1 MTNTPLS
8 NETIQSGDVS
18 ADFVVVANRLP
29 VDRNTDPKTGEVSWT
44 PSPGGLV
51 TALRPVLQANDGA
64 WIGWPGSTDPVE
76 LGDMPSAEES
86 GLHTVPVNLGAEDFE
101 QFYEGFSNATLWP
114 LYHDLIVPPRYER
127 TWWERYQE
135 VNQRFADTA
144 AEVASEGATVWVQDY
159 QLHLV
164 PGMLRGRRADVCV
177 GFFLHIP
184 FPNPELFR
192 QLPWRDEVLRGTLGA
207 DVVGFHTQDS
217 ARNFLDTLRA
227 LGYEVT
233 TNDDEDAAE
242 FINGARMPEDGLIV
256 GRVTVND
263 GELAADGAA
272 GGGSAGEASGAAN
285 TSAAANSAG
294 SAAAAANSA
303 IRTVRVGVF
312 PISIDSAQVQA
323 QATTPETMAATN
335 QLRARL
341 GSPKWLMSGVD
352 RMDYTKGILHRLLAV
367 EQLLDSG
374 RLNPEDVVVVQV
386 ATPSRER
393 LKEYRKTRE
402 AVERVVSRING
413 KYGQLGRPLVHYI
426 HHGLPF
432 EEIVALYAA
441 TDIMLVT
448 AIKDGMNLVAKEY
461 VASHSD
467 GSGALVL
474 SEFTGAATQLTQAY
488 MCNPHDGESVCEA
501 ILAATSDDPSAQ
513 RERMLQMW
521 DQVRDNDVNRWASSF
536 LSQLKEAK

>member
-1 MTNTPLS
+1 M
-8 NETIQSGDVS
+8 S

-29 VDRNTDPKTGEVSWT
+29 VDRNTDPTTGEVSWT

-64 WIGWPGSTDPVE
+64 WIGWPGSTSPVTLE
-76 LGDMPSAEES
+76 DMPSAEES
-86 GLHTVPVNLGAEDFE
+86 GLHTIPVNLDDEDFE

-127 TWWERYQE
+127 TWWQRYEQ
-135 VNQRFADTA
+135 VNQRFADTTA
-144 AEVASEGATVWVQDY
+144 AIASEGATVWVQDY

-164 PGMLRGRRADVCV
+164 PGLLRKQRGDICI

-184 FPNPELFR
+184 FPNAELFR
-192 QLPWRDEVLRGTLGA
+192 QLPWREEVLQGTLGA

-227 LGYEVT
+227 LGYDVST
-233 TNDDEDAAE
+233 DDDEDAAE
-242 FINGARMPEDGLIV
+242 FINGSRLPEESLIV
-256 GRVTVND
+256 GRVAVPNAQHS
-263 GELAADGAA
+263 E
-272 GGGSAGEASGAAN
+272 
-285 TSAAANSAG
+285 AG
-294 SAAAAANSA
+294 ST
-303 IRTVRVGVF
+303 RTVRVGVF

-323 QATTPETMAATN
+323 QALAPETMAEAH

-341 GSPKWLMSGVD
+341 GSPKWLLSGVD

-374 RLNPEDVVVVQV
+374 RLKAEDVVVVQV

-393 LKEYRKTRE
+393 LEEYRATRE
-402 AVERVVSRING
+402 EVERVVSRING
-413 KYGQLGRPLVHYI
+413 NYGQLGRPLVHYI

-432 EEIVALYAA
+432 EEIVALYAT

-448 AIKDGMNLVAKEY
+448 ALKDGMNLVAKEY

-488 MCNPHDGESVCEA
+488 MCNPHDGESICEA
-501 ILAATSDDPSAQ
+501 ILSATSEDPTAQ
-513 RERMLQMW
+513 RQRMLDMW
-521 DQVRDNDVNRWASSF
+521 NQVQNNDVDSWAASF
-536 LSQLKEAK
+536 LAELKETK

>member
-1 MTNTPLS
+1 MTDTPRTNDPHS
-8 NETIQSGDVS
+8 DTIDSGDVS

-29 VDRNTDPKTGEVSWT
+29 VDRTTDPATGAVTWT

-51 TALRPVLQANDGA
+51 TALRPVLEANDGA
-64 WIGWPGSTDPVE
+64 WIGWPGSTDPVA
-76 LGDMPSAEES
+76 LDDMPDAANT
-86 GLHTVPVNLGAEDFE
+86 GLHTVPVNLDAQDFE
-101 QFYEGFSNATLWP
+101 EFYEGFSNATLWP

-127 TWWERYQE
+127 SWWQRYRT

-144 AEVASEGATVWVQDY
+144 AETASKGATVWVQDY

-164 PGMLRGRRADVCV
+164 PGMLRQRRDDVCV

-184 FPNPELFR
+184 FPNAELFR
-192 QLPWRDEVLRGTLGA
+192 QLPWREEVLKGTLGA
-207 DVVGFHTQDS
+207 DVIGFHTQDS

-227 LGYEVT
+227 LGYDVD
-233 TNDDEDAAE
+233 TNDDDDAAE
-242 FINGARMPEDGLIV
+242 FINGARMPEDGVIV
-256 GRVTVND
+256 GHVQVSD
-263 GELAADGAA
+263 SELDADGTA
-272 GGGSAGEASGAAN
+272 GADDGH
-285 TSAAANSAG
+285 
-294 SAAAAANSA
+294 
-303 IRTVRVGVF
+303 RKVRVGVF
-312 PISIDSAQVQA
+312 PISIDSAQVQK
-323 QATTPETMAATN
+323 QATSAESLAATA

-341 GSPKWLMSGVD
+341 GSPKLLLTGVD

-367 EQLLDSG
+367 EQLLDDG
-374 RLNPEDVVVVQV
+374 RLNPDDVVMVQV

-393 LKEYRKTRE
+393 LEEYRKTRE

-413 KYGQLGRPLVHYI
+413 NYGQLGRPLVHYI

-432 EEIVALYAA
+432 PEIVALYAA

-448 AIKDGMNLVAKEY
+448 ALKDGMNLVAKEFI
-461 VASHSD
+461 ASHSD

-501 ILAATSDDPSAQ
+501 ILKAAEDDPTEQ

-521 DQVRDNDVNRWASSF
+521 EHVRIHDVDRWATSF
-536 LSQLKEAK
+536 LTQLMEAR

>member
-1 MTNTPLS
+1 MTDTPRTHA
-8 NETIQSGDVS
+8 TIESGDVS

-29 VDRNTDPKTGEVSWT
+29 VDRTTNPKTGDVTWT

-64 WIGWPGSTDPVE
+64 WIGWPGTTDPVA
-76 LGDMPSAEES
+76 LKDMPSAEDT
-86 GLHTVPVNLGAEDFE
+86 GLHTVPVNLDAEDFE
-101 QFYEGFSNATLWP
+101 EFYEGFSNATLWP

-127 TWWERYQE
+127 DWWERYQT

-144 AEVASEGATVWVQDY
+144 AEVAADGATVWVQDY

-164 PGMLRGRRADVCV
+164 PGMLRAQRADVCV

-184 FPNPELFR
+184 FPNAELFR
-192 QLPWRDEVLRGTLGA
+192 QLPWREDTLRGTLGA
-207 DVVGFHTQDS
+207 DVIGFHTQDS

-227 LGYEVT
+227 LGYEVDT
-233 TNDDEDAAE
+233 HDDDDAAE
-242 FINGARMPEDGLIV
+242 FINGARMPEDGVIV
-256 GRVTVND
+256 GRVHVRD
-263 GELAADGAA
+263 AELA
-272 GGGSAGEASGAAN
+272 GEDEGEDSKE
-285 TSAAANSAG
+285 
-294 SAAAAANSA
+294 
-303 IRTVRVGVF
+303 RTVRVGVF
-312 PISIDSAQVQA
+312 PISIDSAQVQQ
-323 QATTPETMAATN
+323 QATSAESLAATA

-341 GSPKWLMSGVD
+341 GAPKLLLTGVD

-367 EQLLDSG
+367 EQLLDDG
-374 RLNPEDVVVVQV
+374 RLDPEDVVMVQV

-413 KYGQLGRPLVHYI
+413 NYGQLGRPLVHYI

-448 AIKDGMNLVAKEY
+448 AIKDGMNLVAKEF

-501 ILAATSDDPSAQ
+501 ILQAAQDDPAAQ

-521 DQVRDNDVNRWASSF
+521 DHVKVHDVDRWASSF
-536 LSQLKEAK
+536 LAQLKEAQ